1 MKKSLFITILF
12 FCHLFMMAQDAD
24 QTVGQLVNNQNWLEL
39 NRQYTQLKPQ
49 MKSEVLKSIAE
60 AMIGY

>member
-12 FCHLFMMAQDAD
+12 FCHLFIMAQDAD

-39 NRQYTQLKPQ
+39 NR
-49 MKSEVLKSIAE
+49 
-60 AMIGY
+60 

>member
-1 MKKSLFITILF
+1 
-12 FCHLFMMAQDAD
+12 MAQDAD

-60 AMIGY
+60 AMIGYQFN